1 MVGSPVDQP
10 PVITELIGMGSSCPC
25 KRRARVEVRV
35 SKRSTKIFDIF
46 ILLMGIKFYGF
57 I

>member
-1 MVGSPVDQP
+1 MGSPVDQP
-10 PVITELIGMGSSCPC
+10 PVITELIGMGSFCPC